1 MEDLV
6 HQLRDSCTH
15 PMCRVLRNLLPTIWL
30 WDATH
35 PEEALFVP
43 VSVVSLSKK
52 KRPVFEW
59 VVRPFDAAL
68 LEALGSL
75 PRERRSVPP
84 DLAARFC
91 PELMTR
97 YGVTSL
103 NKKLDSSPLRHR
115 SREHWRT
122 QAEELFG
129 DLGLP
134 VPSEVDETLRHWEG
148 LWRQQAFARRWK
160 ESPALGK
167 QLKIDA
173 FIVKANK
180 QVAAGVV
187 DVPGAASCVLSPP
200 NKRKRWAIGFVKK
213 QCTRVIIFAAEGP

>member
-1 MEDLV
+1 M
-6 HQLRDSCTH
+6 
-15 PMCRVLRNLLPTIWL
+15 LRNLLPAIL
-30 WDATH
+30 VWDVTP

-43 VSVVSLSKK
+43 VCVVGLSKK
-52 KRPVFEW
+52 QRPVFDW
-59 VVRPFDAAL
+59 AVRPFDEDMM
-68 LEALGSL
+68 EALRCL
-75 PRERRSVPP
+75 PREHRSVPR

-91 PELMTR
+91 PEIMTR
-97 YGVTSL
+97 FGIDVL
-103 NKKLDSSPLRHR
+103 IKKIDSCPRRHR
-115 SREHWRT
+115 NREYWQT
-122 QAEELFG
+122 EATNMFG
-129 DLGLP
+129 VLGLP
-134 VPSEVDETLRHWEG
+134 VPAEVEETLRHWEG

-200 NKRKRWAIGFVKK
+200 NKRRRWVVGFSKNERLARRHFWLKDHERPTGETGSV
-213 QCTRVIIFAAEGP
+213 R

>member
-1 MEDLV
+1 M
-6 HQLRDSCTH
+6 LRI
-15 PMCRVLRNLLPTIWL
+15 LLPALML
-30 WDATH
+30 WDLTH
-35 PEEALFVP
+35 QVAAMLVP
-43 VSVVSLSKK
+43 VSVVGLCKK
-52 KRPVFEW
+52 KRPVSEW
-59 VVRPFDAAL
+59 VVRPFDAAFM
-68 LEALGSL
+68 EALGGL
-75 PRERRSVPP
+75 PRERRSLPP

-97 YGVTSL
+97 YAIDTL

-200 NKRKRWAIGFVKK
+200 NKRRRWVVGFSKK
-213 QCTRVIIFAAEGP
+213 

>member
-1 MEDLV
+1 M
-6 HQLRDSCTH
+6 
-15 PMCRVLRNLLPTIWL
+15 LRNLLPAL
-30 WDATH
+30 MRWDLTH
-35 PEEALFVP
+35 PEEAKIVP
-43 VSVVSLSKK
+43 MSVVGLCNKN
-52 KRPVFEW
+52 RPVFEW
-59 VVRPFDAAL
+59 VLKPFDAAL
-68 LEALGSL
+68 MEALGSL

-103 NKKLDSSPLRHR
+103 NKKLASSPLRHR

-134 VPSEVDETLRHWEG
+134 VPAEVEETLRHWEG

-173 FIVKANK
+173 FIVKASK
-180 QVAAGVV
+180 QVTAGVV

-200 NKRKRWAIGFVKK
+200 NKRRRWVVGFSKK
-213 QCTRVIIFAAEGP
+213 GAARSSAFLAQGP